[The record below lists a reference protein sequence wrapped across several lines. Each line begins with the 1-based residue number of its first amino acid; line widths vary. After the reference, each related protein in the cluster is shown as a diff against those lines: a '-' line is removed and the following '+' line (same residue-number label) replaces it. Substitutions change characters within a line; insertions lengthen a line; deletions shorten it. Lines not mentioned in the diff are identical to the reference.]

1 LQISHLFNANIQSL
15 KAAENILL
23 NLHDE
28 QYRAVV
34 HPYTANIGKHLRHIT
49 DHYQL
54 LFDGLASDGPNPGCI
69 DYDQRKRVEIEE
81 HNRSA
86 MILRLRQICG
96 ELQLISAN
104 TDKDRTLLI
113 SLAVDEGIEAPTV
126 PSSLSRELVF
136 LQSHTVHH
144 YAIIAAVLKLQ
155 NIEVDEE
162 FGIAPSTLKYEHQ
175 QKCAP

>member
-1 LQISHLFNANIQSL
+1 MQISHLFDANIQSL
-15 KAAENILL
+15 KTAENVLL
-23 NLHDE
+23 GLSDN

-34 HPYTANIGKHLRHIT
+34 HPYTANLGKHLRHIT

-54 LFDGLASDGPNPGCI
+54 LFDGLNKGCV

-81 HNRSA
+81 NNRSA

-96 ELQLISAN
+96 ELEAIRNQTA
-104 TDKDRTLLI
+104 KDQTLLI
-113 SLAVDEGIEAPTV
+113 SLAVDEGVEAPTV
-126 PSSLSRELVF
+126 PTSLSRELVF

-144 YAIIAAVLKLQ
+144 YAIIAAILKLQ
-155 NIEVDEE
+155 NHPLDKE

-175 QKCAP
+175 QQCAP

>member
-1 LQISHLFNANIQSL
+1 MQISHLFDANIQSL
-15 KAAENILL
+15 RTAEHILL
-23 NLHDE
+23 KLSDE
-28 QYRAVV
+28 QYRAIV
-34 HPYTANIGKHLRHIT
+34 HPYTANLGKHLRHIT

-54 LFDGLASDGPNPGCI
+54 LLDGIDKSRV

-81 HNRSA
+81 SNRSA
-86 MILRLRQICG
+86 MILRLRQICS
-96 ELQLISAN
+96 ELELLS
-104 TDKDRTLLI
+104 TTTSKDQTLLI

-144 YAIIAAVLKLQ
+144 YAIIAAILKLQ
-155 NIEVDEE
+155 NVELDDE

>member
-15 KAAENILL
+15 KAAENLL
-23 NLHDE
+23 LTLTDE
-28 QYRAVV
+28 QYRAVI
-34 HPYTANIGKHLRHIT
+34 HPYTANLGKHLRHIT

-54 LFDGLASDGPNPGCI
+54 FIDGLAKSCV

-81 HNRSA
+81 NNRSA
-86 MILRLRQICG
+86 MILRLRQISG
-96 ELQLISAN
+96 ELELLSSH
-104 TDKDRTLLI
+104 TDKDQTLLI

-126 PSSLSRELVF
+126 PTSLSRELVF

-144 YAIIAAVLKLQ
+144 YAIIAAILKLQ
-155 NIEVDEE
+155 NFEIDDE

-175 QKCAP
+175 QKCAR